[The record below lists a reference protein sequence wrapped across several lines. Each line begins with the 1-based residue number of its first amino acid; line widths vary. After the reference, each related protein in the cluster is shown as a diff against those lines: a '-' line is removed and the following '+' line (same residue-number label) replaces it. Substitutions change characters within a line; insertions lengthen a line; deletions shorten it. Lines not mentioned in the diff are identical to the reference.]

1 MFSRGHPGKT
11 GVGKCTLSPV
21 EDSKNGSTANLV
33 PEAPLSPELRSVE
46 KRNVVA
52 ALAEGIKTVAINEE
66 QEDAFSESKECC
78 YVLRKMCVPIIR

>member
-1 MFSRGHPGKT
+1 MT

-21 EDSKNGSTANLV
+21 EDSKNGSTANLEV
-33 PEAPLSPELRSVE
+33 PLSPELRSVE

>member
-1 MFSRGHPGKT
+1 M
-11 GVGKCTLSPV
+11 GKCTLSPV
-21 EDSKNGSTANLV
+21 EDSKNGSTAN

-66 QEDAFSESKECC
+66 QEDAFSKSKECC

>member
-21 EDSKNGSTANLV
+21 EDSKNGATANLM
-33 PEAPLSPELRSVE
+33 PEAPLSPELKLVE
-46 KRNVVA
+46 EGNVVA

-66 QEDAFSESKECC
+66 QKDAFSESKECC
-78 YVLRKMCVPIIR
+78 